1 MIQLSELRAK
11 AVIFDLYGTLIDLF
25 SCQDEQKQL
34 SKIAAALQV
43 PAEQFA
49 RLWTDTYTERVTS
62 AFPDVESY
70 LLSVCRRLQI
80 VPCESGVNAAIE
92 LVDEFT
98 RRLMIPRP
106 DAETAL
112 RSLRQAGLKLA
123 LLTNCWYE
131 APAHWNKTSLAR
143 LMDAAVFS
151 FEVKAK
157 KPDAIVYLLTCERLD
172 VQPSDCVFVGDGAN
186 HELEAAEALRMTAIM
201 IRTPED
207 NLYNPRRTAS
217 DDWPGLRI
225 SHLSEV
231 FDIAIGWRT
240 EESQPL

>member
-1 MIQLSELRAK
+1 LIQLSELIELSELRVK

-25 SCQDEQKQL
+25 SPEDEQRQL
-34 SKIAAALQV
+34 SKIAAALQT
-43 PAEQFA
+43 PLDRFT
-49 RLWTDTYTERVTS
+49 RLWADTYPERVTG
-62 AFPDVESY
+62 AFADVQSY
-70 LLSVCRRLQI
+70 LLDLCRRLQI

-92 LVDEFT
+92 MVDEFT
-98 RRLMIPRP
+98 RRLMVPRP
-106 DAETAL
+106 DAETTLTRL
-112 RSLRQAGLKLA
+112 RRAGLKLA
-123 LLTNCWYE
+123 LLTNCWFE
-131 APAHWNKTSLAR
+131 VPAHWNRTSLAP
-143 LMDAAVFS
+143 LVDAAVFS

-172 VQPSDCVFVGDGAN
+172 VQPGDCVFVGDGAN
-186 HELEAAEALRMTAIM
+186 RELEGAEGVGMTAVM

-231 FDIAIGWRT
+231 CDIAIG
-240 EESQPL
+240 